1 MSATGGLKAEF
12 AIEKDSGES
21 MGCRQLCFLCAFI
34 LPVSKLLETPSL
46 LAYFSKGDLLLPAL
60 LHYILQS
67 ACLCLLLFA
76 CSKSEK
82 PLLRLIDEK
91 SKGFAL
97 ATYAL
102 LCAYLVFGNL
112 FMLLDMDRFVNTAFF
127 DTAPAASAFLLFFF
141 LSAFICTKG
150 EKAIGRSA
158 DLCAPIF
165 LIAFF
170 SLIFMASGECD
181 LSELFPLFGTSPK
194 DNLKAFYHSFV
205 HFSDLPLLFLPVCG
219 RKWQKGEEQKVALS
233 YVGGGAFVFV
243 FLAVF
248 YGVFG
253 ALAPRAA
260 YAFDKIARY
269 FSVLDVVGRIDLLLV
284 YLVSIVLLYAT
295 ALPLQLSSVAFRRA
309 FALLQTD
316 DEKRQKAN
324 VCYAI
329 ALNAAAAAFTFFC
342 AKGHNAFYS
351 LVTARLFVVFPVFS
365 VGLSVLAI
373 VIAAKKTVKKE
384 NVP

>member
-1 MSATGGLKAEF
+1 MNSMGRF
-12 AIEKDSGES
+12 ALTEQGENGI
-21 MGCRQLCFLCAFI
+21 GCRQLCFLCAFV
-34 LPVSKLLETPSL
+34 LPVTKLLETPSL
-46 LAYFSKGDLLLPAL
+46 LAYFSKGDLLLPAF
-60 LHYILQS
+60 LHYLLQS
-67 ACLCLLLFA
+67 ACLILLLFA
-76 CSKSEK
+76 CARNKK
-82 PLLRLIDEK
+82 PLLRSLDER
-91 SKGFAL
+91 SKGLAI

-150 EKAIGRSA
+150 ERAIGRSA

-170 SLIFMASGECD
+170 ALIFMASGECD
-181 LSELFPLFGTSPK
+181 LSELFPLFGTNPK
-194 DNLKAFYHSFV
+194 DNLKGFYHSFV
-205 HFSDLPLLFLPVCG
+205 HFSDLPLLFLLVCG
-219 RKWQKGEEQKVALS
+219 RTWKKRECKKVALS

-269 FSVLDVVGRIDLLLV
+269 FSALDVVGRIDLLLV

-295 ALPLQLSSVAFRRA
+295 ALPLQLSNVAFCRA
-309 FALLQTD
+309 FALLQTNE
-316 DEKRQKAN
+316 EKREKAN

-342 AKGHNAFYS
+342 AKAHNAFYS
-351 LVTARLFVVFPVFS
+351 IVTARLFFVFPTFS
-365 VGLSVLAI
+365 VGLPLFAVALTANR
-373 VIAAKKTVKKE
+373 TRKKE
-384 NVP
+384 KTR